1 VLSGP
6 SGVGKTTVAQRV
18 LEDPRVERV
27 ITATTRPPRPR
38 EAHGRDYLFMSP
50 SEFEERRSRGE
61 FIEWAEVYGH
71 YYGSPRAGVEAIRSA
86 GRIPLLVV
94 DIQGA
99 EQIRET
105 DLEALFIFLLAPDEP
120 TLKQRLAGRGT
131 DDKAEVVRRFEEA
144 KREIAR
150 SDWFDHRIENDDL
163 DRTVERVRKAMG
175 LD

>member
-6 SGVGKTTVAQRV
+6 SGVGKTTVALRV
-18 LEDPRVERV
+18 LEDPRVDRV

-38 EAHGRDYLFMSP
+38 ETHGRDYLFMSP
-50 SEFEERRSRGE
+50 SEFEERRSRDE

-71 YYGSPRAGVEAIRSA
+71 SYGSPRAGVEAIRSA

-105 DLEALFIFLLAPDEP
+105 DLEARFIFLLAPDDA

-131 DDKAEVVRRFEEA
+131 EGESAILRRLEEA
-144 KREIAR
+144 RREVAR

-163 DRTVERVRKAMG
+163 DRTVERVRAAIG